1 VQLRAPAPRPSRPH
15 PTPTS
20 PEADLH
26 PTAALPTAPRPPPS
40 LAPRPPPPLAAA
52 PQPRRQ
58 TSTFGSPT
66 SARHAQAVRLSE
78 DTVTLSKST
87 SRSRPTP
94 ARASMLVA
102 WLPTPPRPTT
112 TTKALRI
119 ARCPVGPKKDSFC
132 DSCSSAPRPAPAQR
146 APRRRTAV
154 GGAPRSVAASGS
166 TAAEAAAGPRRW
178 RPGAPVL
185 ALPANLARAGPL
197 RRAAELV
204 GPAGGACPRGGQV
217 VPGWSRRTGQQMRS
231 SWAFSAAC
239 CSCATCD
246 NRPFFLL
253 LPPPFQ
259 CTGLAF
265 PPPFRPP
272 SGGTGR
278 GWPGS
283 SCTRSPAR

>member
-1 VQLRAPAPRPSRPH
+1 M
-15 PTPTS
+15 
-20 PEADLH
+20 
-26 PTAALPTAPRPPPS
+26 
-40 LAPRPPPPLAAA
+40 
-52 PQPRRQ
+52 
-58 TSTFGSPT
+58 
-66 SARHAQAVRLSE
+66 SE

-166 TAAEAAAGPRRW
+166 TAAEAAAGPA
-178 RPGAPVL
+178 GV
-185 ALPANLARAGPL
+185 PANLARAGPL
-197 RRAAELV
+197 RRAPELV
-204 GPAGGACPRGGQV
+204 GPAGGACPRGGRV

-253 LPPPFQ
+253 LPSPFQ

-272 SGGTGR
+272 PGGTGR
-278 GWPGS
+278 G